1 MSAILDCQEILF
13 TKIAEVVSRTADIP
27 IEKVTPEST
36 FQSLGLDSLDS
47 LALLNDLEDEF
58 KVKIPNEEL
67 LKIRTVSQVVET
79 LHKRMG

>member
-1 MSAILDCQEILF
+1 MSATVDSQEILF

-47 LALLNDLEDEF
+47 LALISDLEEEF
-58 KVKIPNEEL
+58 KVKIPNEDL
-67 LKIRTVSQVVET
+67 LKIRTVSQAVESV
-79 LHKRMG
+79 HKRIE